1 MSGKKRRAAAGFTLL
16 EMLTTA
22 AILAIVFGLL
32 AIIFSR
38 ATTLH
43 RVVRSGGDAE
53 NFGIYL
59 ANTILYGPGA
69 SWEQGLLAAA
79 EVVNPAAALPGGLSV
94 APYAPSSYG
103 SSPYNPNPYLIFRT
117 MSGDYLIYKLN
128 DEGVTLLR
136 ARGLAL
142 DENDSTTF
150 IDLKPGWAADRQL
163 DLLFDKNNLT
173 STISSGFYYYTQD
186 ASGAPVAITSALD
199 RIYYVR
205 MRFVLRNILQ
215 ADQEAIVIER
225 WVRIRN
231 EITF

>member
-1 MSGKKRRAAAGFTLL
+1 MRNQKRHTAAGFTLL

-53 NFGIYL
+53 NFGIYV

-79 EVVNPAAALPGGLSV
+79 EVVNPAATLPAGLALSPKV
-94 APYAPSSYG
+94 PSNYG

-117 MSGDYLIYKLN
+117 MSGDYLIYKLK
-128 DEGVTLLR
+128 DDGTTILR
-136 ARGLAL
+136 ARGNNF
-142 DENDSTTF
+142 DETDETTY
-150 IDLKPGWAADRQL
+150 IDLKPGWASDRQL
-163 DLLFDKNNLT
+163 DLFFDET
-173 STISSGFYYYTQD
+173 APASVVSSGFYYYTKD
-186 ASGAPVAITSALD
+186 SNGAPTPITSASD
-199 RIYYVR
+199 PVYYVK

-215 ADQEAIVIER
+215 SDQEAVVIER
-225 WVRIRN
+225 HVRVRN
-231 EITF
+231 QILF